1 MLNICFIFFV
11 FQLLGEKYNYP
22 PVRRIG
28 MKYNAVNIIISS
40 TNNFTASFV
49 PLSIVSP
56 SSFQHNSHI
65 LIKKLIFMF
74 EYIYIF

>member
-1 MLNICFIFFV
+1 
-11 FQLLGEKYNYP
+11 
-22 PVRRIG
+22 